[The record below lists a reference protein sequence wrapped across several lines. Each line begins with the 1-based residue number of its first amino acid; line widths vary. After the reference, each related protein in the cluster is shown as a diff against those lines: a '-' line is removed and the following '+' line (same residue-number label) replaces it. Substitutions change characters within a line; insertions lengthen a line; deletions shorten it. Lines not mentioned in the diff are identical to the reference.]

1 MEDET
6 AVVEAWRSGDSRAG
20 RLLVKHYYARIYR
33 FFFGKVGDESC
44 EDLTQ
49 ETFEIMLRRRDAYR
63 GDAPYRA
70 YLFGIARFVLIN
82 HIRRRQRHRERFE
95 PAEDSAMDP
104 DSEGA
109 SSLFAAR
116 EHERIVA
123 AALRSL
129 PLDDQI
135 AIELRHWEGL
145 TKREL
150 AALFDAPISTMANR
164 LQRARARLRHAIEER
179 LTDPAMAAELDE
191 GLDTCMRS
199 IQAKIQDHLG
209 QSSPD
214 RE

>member
-6 AVVEAWRSGDSRAG
+6 AVVEAWRSGDNRAG

-33 FFFGKVGDESC
+33 FFFAKVDDESC

-70 YLFGIARFVLIN
+70 YLFGIARFVLISY
-82 HIRRRQRHRERFE
+82 IRRRQRHRERFD
-95 PAEDSAMDP
+95 PAQDSVMDP
-104 DSEGA
+104 ASEGA

-150 AALFDAPISTMANR
+150 ATLFDAPISTMAHR
-164 LQRARARLRHAIEER
+164 LQRARARLRRAVEER
-179 LTDPAMAAELDE
+179 LTDPAMGVELDE

-199 IQAKIQDHLG
+199 IHAKIQDHLG
-209 QSSPD
+209 SSSPE

>member
-1 MEDET
+1 MDDET
-6 AVVEAWRSGDSRAG
+6 AVVEAWRSGDNRAG
-20 RLLVKHYYARIYR
+20 RLLVKHYYARIYQ
-33 FFFGKVGDESC
+33 FFFNKVDEESC

-70 YLFGIARFVLIN
+70 YLFGIARFVLLN
-82 HIRRRQRHRERFE
+82 HIRGRQRHRERFE

-104 DSEGA
+104 ASEGA

-123 AALRSL
+123 AALQSL

-164 LQRARARLRHAIEER
+164 LQRARARLRRAIEER
-179 LTDPAMAAELDE
+179 LTDPTIGAELDE
-191 GLDTCMRS
+191 SLDTCMGN
-199 IQAKIQDHLG
+199 IHAKIRDHLG
-209 QSSPD
+209 WSSPE
-214 RE
+214 R